1 MFRRVLRSY
10 SIEEKIVSL
19 VLVVVVFALLV
30 QSVVDIFKRPEFF
43 AGGGGFY
50 TEGLISDKPVILNS
64 VYADLG
70 EANRDISSLIFSG
83 LTKYDPQVGAFVE
96 DLAELSISEDGKTY
110 SFTLKDGVKWH
121 DGEPLTADDVFFT
134 FHDVIQHSDF
144 QNPILKANFAGVE
157 IKQLDEK
164 SIDFV
169 LEEPNSF
176 FITNLNVGILPKH
189 LLSGVP
195 VAELPQAS
203 FNSQPV
209 GTGPYKVDSPLEV
222 MNDGRQRLLL
232 TLNEHY
238 YGQTPTIQNIRFHIY
253 PDSQQML
260 AEMGTLNIVAK
271 TPNDVLEEIQNDAR
285 FEFVNYELPQY
296 TAVFMNMDSP
306 VLSTD
311 KVRIALQ
318 KAINKEGLLAEIPHK
333 TGVDTPMMGLEQSEW
348 LYQSNV
354 DEANG
359 ALYDAGYRYDEADEQ
374 EEKPEE
380 DVVEESSGADS
391 EENTEEE
398 SASEEGSSE
407 EETSEENTEEDQP
420 AEEAGEPET
429 EPVTEEAATEDVT
442 ENMEDNA
449 RYRKNSDGETLH
461 LVMLV
466 RMLNENPVAAAEL
479 EQTVNYLVDSWKAVG
494 VQVEPQFEPMDI
506 FGDRVRARNYDL
518 LLTGESLG
526 YNLDTYSYWHSSQ
539 SGANGLNLSNYRSF
553 AVDAL
558 IEKSRSTFDNDE
570 KDGIFKQ
577 LAEEISKDVPA
588 IFLYRPTYSF
598 ATDRKVQGVQF
609 DNWASTSDRFANIAA
624 WCVVCE

>member
-1 MFRRVLRSY
+1 MAFSGKMFRRVLRSY

-70 EANRDISSLIFSG
+70 EANRDVSSLIFSG
-83 LTKYDPQVGAFVE
+83 LTKYDPNVGAFVE
-96 DLAELSISEDGKTY
+96 DLAKLSISEDGKTY
-110 SFTLKDGVKWH
+110 SFTLKDGVTWH

-134 FHDVIQHSDF
+134 YHDVIQHSDF

-157 IKQLDEK
+157 VNQIDEK
-164 SIDFV
+164 NIEFI
-169 LEEPNSF
+169 LEEQNSF

-189 LLSGVP
+189 LLNSVP
-195 VAELPQAS
+195 VAELPQAN

-209 GTGPYKVDSPLEV
+209 GTGPYKVDTPLEV

-232 TLNEHY
+232 TLNESF
-238 YGQTPTIQNIRFHIY
+238 YGQKPTIQNIRFHIY
-253 PDSQQML
+253 PDTQQMM
-260 AEMGTLNIVAK
+260 AELGTLNIVAK
-271 TPNDVLEEIQNDAR
+271 TPNDVLEQIQGDDR

-296 TAVFMNMDSP
+296 TAVFINMDSP
-306 VLSTD
+306 VLSND
-311 KVRIALQ
+311 KIRIALQ
-318 KAINKEGLLAEIPHK
+318 KAINKDELLAQIPHK
-333 TGVDTPMMGLEQSEW
+333 TAVDTPMMGLDQSEW
-348 LYQSNV
+348 LYQTNV

-359 ALYDAGYRYDEADEQ
+359 ALYDAGYRYDET
-374 EEKPEE
+374 EEEEEEPEE
-380 DVVEESSGADS
+380 EET
-391 EENTEEE
+391 TEEE
-398 SASEEGSSE
+398 SSDEGSEDTTEGEESSE
-407 EETSEENTEEDQP
+407 EDTADAESEE
-420 AEEAGEPET
+420 EPI
-429 EPVTEEAATEDVT
+429 TEEAATGNVSED
-442 ENMEDNA
+442 MEDNT
-449 RYRKNSDGETLH
+449 RYRKNSDGETLR

-466 RMLNENPVAAAEL
+466 RMLNENPVAAQEL
-479 EQTVNYLVDSWKAVG
+479 EQTVNHLVESWKAVG

-558 IEKSRSTFDNDE
+558 IEKSRSTFDNEE
-570 KDGIFKQ
+570 KDDVFKK
-577 LAEEISKDVPA
+577 LAAEIAKDVPA

-598 ATDRKVQGVQF
+598 TTDRKVQGVQF
-609 DNWASTSDRFANIAA
+609 ENWASATDRFASISN